1 MAKLRIK
8 QVRSTNGSTQ
18 RQIAT
23 LRTLGIRKMNQTVEV
38 EKTPVTVGQLTK
50 VLHLV
55 EVEEID

>member
-8 QVRSTNGSTQ
+8 QVRSTNGSTK

-23 LRTLGIRKMNQTVEV
+23 LRTLGIRRIGHTVEV
-38 EKTPVTVGQLTK
+38 EKTPVTSGQLTK

-55 EVEEID
+55 EVEENN